1 MRLALS
7 SYGEKRTERTE
18 RWERE
23 SNGGRKKGGYT
34 ENYAEKH
41 WKKIPTRESI
51 GALDLPRITRRGK
64 EIERKI

>member
-1 MRLALS
+1 MVRREQNGPRDGREKVTE
-7 SYGEKRTERTE
+7 GE
-18 RWERE
+18 
-23 SNGGRKKGGYT
+23 KKGGYT